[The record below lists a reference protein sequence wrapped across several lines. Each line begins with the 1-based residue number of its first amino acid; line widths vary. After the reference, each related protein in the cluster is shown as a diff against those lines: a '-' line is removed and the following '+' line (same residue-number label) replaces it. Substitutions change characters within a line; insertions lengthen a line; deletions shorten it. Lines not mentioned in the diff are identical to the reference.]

1 MKGLRGDTGPPAAS
15 LSRLRPEK
23 TLRAPR
29 TAAAALANAPAGEE
43 RWIVHS
49 ETACK
54 ADAIIRRENR
64 KGGASRGAFCWGVV
78 EEERIEIDEVSATR
92 AAPINATVL
101 AYGFAT
107 GGRDGTRGARDV
119 SVDFETPGLPGK

>member
-1 MKGLRGDTGPPAAS
+1 MNGSQGRHGPFAAG

-64 KGGASRGAFCWGVV
+64 KGSGSHGAFWWGVV

-92 AAPINATVL
+92 AAAINATVL
-101 AYGFAT
+101 AYGCAT
-107 GGRDGTRGARDV
+107 GGRDGTRGALDV